1 MLSAME
7 LITKFLARQVSMA
20 NYNHLHSSSASI
32 QKMQDIM
39 LHVLI
44 LTKMGST
51 YSICTSYNHSFYK
64 KRTLRQFLF
73 YQPEYRVFTESI
85 NWMLKKTKRKP
96 IHSELYQAILKK
108 LRGSYLY
115 AQHKTA
121 FVFCKLTRFFR
132 QLLKLLDL

>member
-32 QKMQDIM
+32 PKMQDIM
-39 LHVLI
+39 LYVLI

-51 YSICTSYNHSFYK
+51 SSIWHIIQSFFYK

-108 LRGSYLY
+108 IAR
-115 AQHKTA
+115 
-121 FVFCKLTRFFR
+121 LTPYTLSIR
-132 QLLKLLDL
+132 QLLYFANYRAFSGAP